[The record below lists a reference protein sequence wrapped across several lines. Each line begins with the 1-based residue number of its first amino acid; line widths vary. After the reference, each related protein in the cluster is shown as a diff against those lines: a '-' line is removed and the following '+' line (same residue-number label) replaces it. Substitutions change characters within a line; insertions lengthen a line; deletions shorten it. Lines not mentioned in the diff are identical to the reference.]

1 MLALT
6 AVLPGC
12 AAPTIE
18 LTLPAAPIAPPTVT
32 RGSLPL
38 SAAAARSLFERMTRQ
53 VGATDI
59 LHRHVGQ
66 EERINGRPL
75 VAGNAVV
82 LHADSQSAYAAMFAA
97 IRAAR
102 DHINLEV
109 YIFDADETGRRM
121 VELLLAKQRQG
132 VQVNLIYDS
141 VGCRDTPR
149 SIFERLQEAGARTL
163 EFNPINP
170 LMVRKRWLL
179 NHRDHRK
186 ILVVDG
192 EIAFTGGINVSDVYA
207 KRYPERTTPGA
218 WRETQVQIEGPAV
231 AEFQRLFLDTW
242 ARQHGGELPRRNYY
256 PPLAERGL
264 HLARVI
270 ASTPERPAYHIYK
283 TFLSA
288 LRHAQK
294 SIHLTNPYF
303 VPGRQFIRALKDAAG
318 RGVDV
323 RLILPSDSDARLV
336 LHAGRSHYGGLLRAG
351 VHIYEHQDALLHAKT
366 AVIDGIWST
375 VGSTNMDLRSFLH
388 NDEVN
393 AIFLGADL
401 AQQMETLFAR
411 DLAQSTQVTLEDW
424 LRRPLADRVKE
435 WVARPFEYWL

>member
-1 MLALT
+1 MLIALTPPPSHWHCAVLLLALG
-6 AVLPGC
+6 AALAGC
-12 AAPTIE
+12 VAPQAE
-18 LTLPAAPIAPPTVT
+18 LTAPPAPAAPPTIT

-38 SAAAARSLFERMTRQ
+38 SATAARSLLDRMARQ

-59 LHRHVGQ
+59 LQRHVGQ

-75 VAGNAVV
+75 IAGNAVV

-109 YIFDADETGRRM
+109 YIFDADDTGRRM
-121 VELLLAKQRQG
+121 VDLLLAKQREG

-149 SIFERLQEAGARTL
+149 SIFERLQDAGARTL
-163 EFNPINP
+163 EFNP
-170 LMVRKRWLL
+170 
-179 NHRDHRK
+179 
-186 ILVVDG
+186 
-192 EIAFTGGINVSDVYA
+192 INVSDVYA
-207 KRYPERTTPGA
+207 KRYPERAGAAPGA
-218 WRETQVQIEGPAV
+218 WRETQVQMAGPAV

-242 ARQHGGELPRRNYY
+242 RRQNGGELPARNYF
-256 PPLAERGL
+256 PPLTEQGT
-264 HLARVI
+264 HLTRVI
-270 ASTPERPAYHIYK
+270 ASTPEQPAYHIYK

-294 SIHLTNPYF
+294 TIYLTNPYF
-303 VPGRQFIRALKDAAG
+303 VPGRQFIRALKDAAE

-323 RLILPSDSDARLV
+323 RLILPSDSDTRLV

-351 VHIYEHQDALLHAKT
+351 VRIYEHQDALLHAKT

-375 VGSTNMDLRSFLH
+375 VGSTNMDLRSFLY

-401 AQQMETLFAR
+401 AQQMEALFGR
-411 DLAQSTQVTLEDW
+411 DLSQSRPVMLEDW
-424 LRRPLADRVKE
+424 LRRPLRDRVKE
-435 WVARPFEYWL
+435 WFARPFEYWL